1 MSEDDFNLDA
11 WLQVNLPEGPFLAD
25 VGFGNLAP
33 TAPLRLSFQI
43 EQDTPHE
50 MTGTFGLTLSDD
62 ELAAALD
69 IVARKGAHGAPH
81 PFFA

>member
-1 MSEDDFNLDA
+1 
-11 WLQVNLPEGPFLAD
+11 
-25 VGFGNLAP
+25 
-33 TAPLRLSFQI
+33 
-43 EQDTPHE
+43 